1 MNKRVIIRIYKYYQN
16 LNTCFKLGRCVSKI
30 FKQISSQ
37 KRSLT
42 LSLKAKG
49 LINVSDLPRP
59 IRAPKGQSD
68 GTHRACAVLTQTG
81 AFQLR
86 CDVDRVTIKAKPW
99 HGHTNNCRHHWTCKS
114 NQIKMKSKLYVQT
127 YVATSRRQCSCMR
140 YGSVL
145 ECFSTEC
152 RKNQNQ
158 SNHNGQSEV
167 REIPLRTNENSKQ
180 TT

>member
-1 MNKRVIIRIYKYYQN
+1 MNKRIIIRIYKYYQN
-16 LNTCFKLGRCVSKI
+16 LNTCFKLGR
-30 FKQISSQ
+30 

-114 NQIKMKSKLYVQT
+114 NQNEKQVIRSNLCCYI
-127 YVATSRRQCSCMR
+127 AASSI
-140 YGSVL
+140 
-145 ECFSTEC
+145 EC
-152 RKNQNQ
+152 RKKKKKTKVITTANQRK
-158 SNHNGQSEV
+158 GKY
-167 REIPLRTNENSKQ
+167 L
-180 TT
+180 

>member
-1 MNKRVIIRIYKYYQN
+1 MV
-16 LNTCFKLGRCVSKI
+16 TP
-30 FKQISSQ
+30 
-37 KRSLT
+37 T
-42 LSLKAKG
+42 TA
-49 LINVSDLPRP
+49 
-59 IRAPKGQSD
+59 A
-68 GTHRACAVLTQTG
+68 TTG
-81 AFQLR
+81 P
-86 CDVDRVTIKAKPW
+86 V
-99 HGHTNNCRHHWTCKS
+99 

-180 TT
+180 TTWPPMAWEDSHWLRT

>member
-49 LINVSDLPRP
+49 LINVSDPPRP

-114 NQIKMKSKLYVQT
+114 NQNEKQVIRSNLCCYIAASVQLH
-127 YVATSRRQCSCMR
+127 AIRFSIR
-140 YGSVL
+140 VL
-145 ECFSTEC
+145 FD
-152 RKNQNQ
+152 
-158 SNHNGQSEV
+158 
-167 REIPLRTNENSKQ
+167 
-180 TT
+180 